1 MKKHARAESRIHL
14 PLVLTAGVFAAAVAF
29 GGSAVGHPAIA
40 TAEPNTDS
48 WDLEAWEACMRKID
62 TTQHPGAQFL
72 YDDYIHNEMMKCC
85 VNTGGVWHSDTN
97 TCVAPPAQGP
107 ANRRIPPDLGN
118 APAVTMTPQGPP
130 PPVGATG

>member
-48 WDLEAWEACMRKID
+48 WDLEAWEACMRKSTPPSTPVPNFC
-62 TTQHPGAQFL
+62 TTTTSTT
-72 YDDYIHNEMMKCC
+72 K
-85 VNTGGVWHSDTN
+85 
-97 TCVAPPAQGP
+97 
-107 ANRRIPPDLGN
+107 
-118 APAVTMTPQGPP
+118 
-130 PPVGATG
+130 